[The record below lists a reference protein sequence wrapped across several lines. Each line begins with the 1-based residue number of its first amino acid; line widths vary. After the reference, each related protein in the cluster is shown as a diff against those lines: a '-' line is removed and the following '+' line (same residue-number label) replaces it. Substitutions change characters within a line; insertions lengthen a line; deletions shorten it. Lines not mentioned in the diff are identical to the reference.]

1 MGIWRRWGSSQRR
14 SLSPI
19 AIERKILRFRRL
31 VEQHGEVLDLF
42 ADLEDKQSGE
52 YILDRQYIEARL
64 DRAYEGVRR
73 ILYDMQVLS
82 EANRAEVYDQL
93 DRLRSVS
100 EKILRDAEKD
110 PGQPS
115 GPPGEDALDWETLA
129 LQALFQDLTR
139 VAADGFGAASRTET
153 EPAPPESLTEW
164 AGWGHRMAAQWIA
177 EHLPSVSP
185 APVANLCD
193 EETGELRV
201 QVFVLGG
208 ERESEEALRRCFAP
222 EPSGMTEPS
231 SLLPLRAFLQGLQSP
246 TDEDGKRRLR
256 VEYRGTQDAE
266 KRVALLDLYAGADFL
281 LLRLPSSLPLQLFWC
296 SLSLQPNE
304 NLIYLSGTP
313 FPSLFKQGALEPLSS
328 ERAPLHAYRCGMAGR
343 WMYWASHF
351 SRAQGEERVRMLG
364 HFLSHGTNAHG
375 SETAQEDM
383 SKHIQEGLA
392 GFLKQTAMAQREA

>member
-1 MGIWRRWGSSQRR
+1 MGIWTRWGPSQRR
-14 SLSPI
+14 SPSSI
-19 AIERKILRFRRL
+19 AIERKIIRFRRL
-31 VEQHGEVLDLF
+31 VEQHGEILDLF

-82 EANRAEVYDQL
+82 DANHAEVYDHL

-100 EKILRDAEKD
+100 EKILRDAQKEPD
-110 PGQPS
+110 QQTGSP
-115 GPPGEDALDWETLA
+115 EEEALDWETLA

-139 VAADGFGAASRTET
+139 LPAYGPDVESRDETATAS
-153 EPAPPESLTEW
+153 PESLTEW

-177 EHLPSVSP
+177 EHLPRVSS
-185 APVANLCD
+185 APFANLCE

-201 QVFVLGG
+201 QIFVLGG
-208 ERESEEALRRCFAP
+208 ARDSEEALRRCLAP
-222 EPSGMTEPS
+222 EPSDRTEAS
-231 SLLPLRAFLQGLQSP
+231 SLSPLRTFLQGMRSSM
-246 TDEDGKRRLR
+246 DENDRRGLR
-256 VEYRGTQDAE
+256 LEYRGKQEAG

-296 SLSLQPNE
+296 SLSLQPSE
-304 NLIYLSGTP
+304 NLIYLYGTP
-313 FPSLFKQGALEPLSS
+313 SPSLFKQGVLEPLSS
-328 ERAPLHAYRCGMAGR
+328 EKEPFHAYRCGIAGR

-351 SRAQGEERVRMLG
+351 SWAQGEERVRMLG
-364 HFLSHGTNAHG
+364 HFLSHGINAHG
-375 SETAQEDM
+375 SETTQEEM
-383 SKHIQEGLA
+383 SKHLQEGIV

>member
-19 AIERKILRFRRL
+19 AIERKIIRFRRL
-31 VEQHGEVLDLF
+31 VEQHGEILDLF

-82 EANRAEVYDQL
+82 DASRPEVYDQL

-129 LQALFQDLTR
+129 LQALFRDLTR
-139 VAADGFGAASRTET
+139 VPAYGPGAASRTET

-164 AGWGHRMAAQWIA
+164 AGWGHLMAAQWIA
-177 EHLPSVSP
+177 EHLPGLSRTP
-185 APVANLCD
+185 FMNLWD
-193 EETGELRV
+193 EEAEGFRV

-208 ERESEEALRRCFAP
+208 VRETEDTLRRCLAR
-222 EPSGMTEPS
+222 ETSGHTAPS
-231 SLLPLRAFLQGLQSP
+231 SLLPLRTFLEGLCSQ
-246 TDEDGKRRLR
+246 TDGTGTRRLCPGER
-256 VEYRGTQDAE
+256 KKQNAGED
-266 KRVALLDLYAGADFL
+266 VADLRLYAGDDFL
-281 LLRLPSSLPLQLFWC
+281 LLRLPPFLPLRLFWC
-296 SLSLQPNE
+296 SLSLQPSE
-304 NLIYLSGTP
+304 NLIYLYGTSFPFQFGQGTLEPFSSEKEP
-313 FPSLFKQGALEPLSS
+313 FPS
-328 ERAPLHAYRCGMAGR
+328 YRCGLAER

-351 SRAQGEERVRMLG
+351 SRGQGEERVRMLG
-364 HFLSHGTNAHG
+364 HSLAQGITDRG
-375 SETAQEDM
+375 SGATQTDV
-383 SKHIQEGLA
+383 SKRLQEGIA
-392 GFLKQTAMAQREA
+392 GFLKQTAMPQREA